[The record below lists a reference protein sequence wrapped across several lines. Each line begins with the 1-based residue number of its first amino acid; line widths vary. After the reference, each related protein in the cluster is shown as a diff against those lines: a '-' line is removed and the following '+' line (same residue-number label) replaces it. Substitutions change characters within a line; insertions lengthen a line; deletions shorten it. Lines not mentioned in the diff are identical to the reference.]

1 MRFQSKSSF
10 IYMFRNLRQLF
21 FITLPI
27 SILWAFFYN
36 PRSETDLFVA
46 LIRGQINA
54 ENFFNE
60 FAKSFTVLRFG
71 RCWWVVLLAVIFLA
85 YTMSV
90 MVVKIDRH
98 MRIGEMLALP
108 LKRAFGIFPMMLLYI
123 VGCLVVYEVFMLII
137 LGVVSMMRFVPSVEA
152 IVGIGFGLTY
162 VARAF
167 LTYIFCLLI
176 ITFPLKYSE
185 NYRLN
190 IAMSYSARV
199 MAAKR
204 SKVIIL
210 SVVYPLAWYLVMA
223 LAYLVRPVDVFVYAV
238 ANFFV
243 LTYIPCL
250 AFKQFFDD
258 VGGERR
264 DVSQIIFG

>member
-10 IYMFRNLRQLF
+10 IYMFRNLEKLF
-21 FITLPI
+21 FVTLPV
-27 SILWAFFYN
+27 SVLLAFFYN
-36 PRSETDLFVA
+36 PSLETDLFVM
-46 LIRGQINA
+46 LVSGQINA
-54 ENFFNE
+54 ENFFNA
-60 FAKSFTVLRFG
+60 FSTTFTVLRFG
-71 RCWWVVLLAVIFLA
+71 KYWWVDCLAVILLA
-85 YTMSV
+85 FTMCV

-108 LKRAFGIFPMMLLYI
+108 LKRAFGVFPLMLLYI
-123 VGCLVVYEVFMLII
+123 LGCVLVSEVFMLII
-137 LGVVSMMRFVPSVEA
+137 VGVVYMLRFLPSAAA
-152 IVGIGFGLTY
+152 IVGIGFGLTLL
-162 VARAF
+162 VRAF

-190 IAMSYSARV
+190 VAMSYSARL

-204 SKVIIL
+204 GKLIL
-210 SVVYPLAWYLVMA
+210 ISLAYSFARCVVMA
-223 LAYLVRPVDVFVYAV
+223 LAYFARPMDFLVYAV
-238 ANFFV
+238 AIFFV
-243 LTYIPCL
+243 LTFVPCF
-250 AFKQFFDD
+250 AFKQYYDD